1 MTQKTFDAI
10 MFTILAVIAISM
22 LSFAIRTGMDKGDTL
37 LCATLSK
44 QADNYKGWRYDEKY
58 NPGGFYI
65 TQFQYDYCL
74 GIGYEIDAPIS
85 N

>member
-1 MTQKTFDAI
+1 MTQKIFDI
-10 MFTILAVIAISM
+10 TCFILLVVLTVSM
-22 LSFAIRTGMDKGDTL
+22 LVFAIRIGADKGDTV
-37 LCATLSK
+37 LCATLTK
-44 QADNYKGWRYDEKY
+44 QSFDYKDWRYEEKY

-74 GIGYEIDAPIS
+74 GIGYEIDAPIR